1 MNTDSAPIQVLLRR
15 DTAESEH
22 RIDAAV
28 VDGNGLVAAYGD
40 HARPTIPRSSIKP
53 IQVLPLI
60 RTGAAEAFSVSDV
73 ELTLGAASHSGEAE
87 HVTAVDAWLERIG
100 LDRSALECGSD
111 RPISVDE
118 ADRLLRDGQTFGAIH
133 NCCSG
138 KHAGFLTIAQ
148 HLGVDPA
155 GYIHREHP
163 VQQLVTAAIAEFTG
177 VDVDSQTSGID
188 GCGIPT
194 FSIPLDALARSM
206 SALVTSDD
214 PAAQRVASAL
224 GANAFWISGTDR
236 MEVRVCAVATEPVV
250 LKAGAEGVYMAA
262 LPDRGIGIA
271 LKTNDGASRAAEIA
285 LAGILEQLG
294 VIPEGLATT
303 DVTNKA
309 GTVVGTMQVQMP

>member
-1 MNTDSAPIQVLLRR
+1 MLLSRDS
-15 DTAESEH
+15 AESEH
-22 RIDAAV
+22 HIDAAI
-28 VDGNGLVAAYGD
+28 VDREGLVTTFGD
-40 HARPTIPRSSIKP
+40 GDRPTIPRSSIKP

-60 RTGAAEAFSVSDV
+60 RTGAADAFSVSDT

-87 HVTAVDAWLERIG
+87 HVAAVDSWLGRIG
-100 LDRSALECGSD
+100 LDRSALECGPD
-111 RPISVDE
+111 RPISQDE
-118 ADRLLRDGQTFGAIH
+118 ADRLLRDGQRFEAIH

-163 VQQLVTAAIAEFTG
+163 VQQLVTEAIAEYTG
-177 VDVDSQTSGID
+177 VDVASQTSGID

-194 FSIPLDALARSM
+194 FAIPLHALAQSM
-206 SALVTSDD
+206 TRLVSNDDEASQRVTSAL
-214 PAAQRVASAL
+214 AA
-224 GANAFWISGTDR
+224 NPFWISGTDR
-236 MEVRVCAVATEPVV
+236 MEVRVCDIATEPIV
-250 LKAGAEGVYMAA
+250 LKAGAEGVYMAG
-262 LPDRGIGIA
+262 LPNRGMGVA

-285 LAGILEQLG
+285 LAGILEHLG
-294 VIPEGLATT
+294 AIPAGLATT